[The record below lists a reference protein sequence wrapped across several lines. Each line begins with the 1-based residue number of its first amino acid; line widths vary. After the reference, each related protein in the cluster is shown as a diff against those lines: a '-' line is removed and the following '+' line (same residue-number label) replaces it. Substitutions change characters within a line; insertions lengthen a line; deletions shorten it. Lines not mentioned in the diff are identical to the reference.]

1 MYGQYKYGEYR
12 YGEEGFPTPPDID
25 ECDIDLMKYLPWYY
39 QDSKIMKEIQS
50 TIGKEFCI
58 LDFFIKN
65 LEKQFF
71 IDTATWGLSIYEKEL
86 GLKTNMSLTY
96 EERREIIKAK
106 LRGRGTTT
114 KAMIKNTA
122 EAFSGGEVDVIE
134 YPEEYFFIVK
144 FIGVKGIPRNMQG
157 FIDMLETIKPAH
169 LGYEFEYRFTTCQML
184 IDNNV
189 NCNDIKKVTCTELK
203 TYEKKFNFAYTTCK
217 FLVDEEITCDEISN
231 MNCFDLK
238 TYGRR
243 EIYEGN

>member
-12 YGEEGFPTPPDID
+12 YGEEGSPHGPDID
-25 ECDIDLMKYLPWYY
+25 KCNIDLMKYLPWYERK
-39 QDSKIMKEIQS
+39 SEVFMGILGS
-50 TIGKEFCI
+50 IGKEFCI
-58 LDFFIKN
+58 LNYYIED

-134 YPEEYFFIVK
+134 YPSEYCFIVK
-144 FIGVKGIPRNMQG
+144 FIGVKGIPRNMAA

-169 LGYEFEYRFTTCQML
+169 LAYTFKYTYTVWGYLKDLTWGQAKGMTWG
-184 IDNNV
+184 
-189 NCNDIKKVTCTELK
+189 ELK
-203 TYEKKFNFAYTTCK
+203 
-217 FLVDEEITCDEISN
+217 V
-231 MNCFDLK
+231 
-238 TYGRR
+238 
-243 EIYEGN
+243 YEGE

>member
-1 MYGQYKYGEYR
+1 MYGQYKYGEYI
-12 YGEEGFPTPPDID
+12 YGEEGSPTGQEID
-25 ECDIDLMKYLPWYY
+25 GLTPNLMKYLPWYY
-39 QDSKIMKEIQS
+39 KDSKVMKEIQDS
-50 TIGKEFCI
+50 ISKEFGA
-58 LDFFIKN
+58 LTYFVKD

-86 GLKTNMSLTY
+86 GLKTNMSLSY

-134 YPEEYFFIVK
+134 YPEEYYFVVK

-169 LGYEFEYRFTTCQML
+169 LAYSFKYTYTVWKHLKQ
-184 IDNNV
+184 ITWNNASAMTW
-189 NCNDIKKVTCTELK
+189 DELK
-203 TYEKKFNFAYTTCK
+203 
-217 FLVDEEITCDEISN
+217 V
-231 MNCFDLK
+231 
-238 TYGRR
+238 
-243 EIYEGN
+243 YEGE